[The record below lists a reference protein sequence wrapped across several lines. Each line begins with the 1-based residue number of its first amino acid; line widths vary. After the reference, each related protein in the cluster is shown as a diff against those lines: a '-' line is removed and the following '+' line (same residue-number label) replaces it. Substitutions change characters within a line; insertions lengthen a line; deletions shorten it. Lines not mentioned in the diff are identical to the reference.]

1 MKMVMQAPEVCSFQ
15 DPATY
20 TVGIFDAHGDEIFVT
35 DARTVNASVVMEV
48 IEARLERGNSY
59 SAELTIQH
67 HNVPGEVVISFI
79 GIGRLDN

>member
-1 MKMVMQAPEVCSFQ
+1 MQAPEVCTFQ

-20 TVGIFDAHGDEIFVT
+20 TVGIFDARGDEILVT
-35 DARTVNASVVMEV
+35 DARTINTSVVVEV

-67 HNVPGEVVISFI
+67 HNVPGEVFITFI
-79 GIGRLDN
+79 GIGR